1 MHQVRK
7 WYIFKKKLINQVAT
21 IIIQTAWR
29 NCVYRAKIAAM
40 KNVRPQAMLD
50 VFIAAEMIQM
60 CWRSFCNR
68 RIYRYFRDLVTKN
81 LKGAPFD
88 LLRSIIPTE
97 SHVLDRASGVHVRFR
112 LGGRVYPPKV
122 YFKIYTH
129 RPLCD
134 VNSFAPR
141 NYVLEKPAN
150 PAQVLDRSSTIAPK
164 TGTKQIQA
172 IRVGARYFG
181 AVVSTTSATGT
192 KEWYKRDE
200 QNDWRPIASHMFDNV
215 ATPPWYR
222 DPAHSN
228 KPKPFHYS
236 KLRREEDILKARKKR
251 RRQWMIKAYLLSTT
265 GATTLTAGAKTNTSD
280 TYGGPKD
287 GDYRY
292 GSDEKGDFDARFAAD
307 AKNTPDGRTI
317 TNNYRQLI
325 IKQPL
330 DAPVSESKYDEKSST
345 MTGIDRMR
353 ASAADFKRNFPG
365 QDGDHHRSMA
375 SASLQ
380 LSSRGLLNMSESLL
394 QSKVSNAQYG
404 YGGNNSNHHQSA
416 AQQLLRSS
424 YGLDE
429 QSVSTMGSRVKNNT
443 VSNAQITHSGSLQL
457 LNNTANA
464 ATGARRT
471 SQPAPHSSPPPKQRY
486 DPAADQYVDLVDWR

>member
-1 MHQVRK
+1 
-7 WYIFKKKLINQVAT
+7 
-21 IIIQTAWR
+21 
-29 NCVYRAKIAAM
+29 
-40 KNVRPQAMLD
+40 
-50 VFIAAEMIQM
+50 
-60 CWRSFCNR
+60 
-68 RIYRYFRDLVTKN
+68 
-81 LKGAPFD
+81 
-88 LLRSIIPTE
+88 
-97 SHVLDRASGVHVRFR
+97 
-112 LGGRVYPPKV
+112 
-122 YFKIYTH
+122 
-129 RPLCD
+129 
-134 VNSFAPR
+134 
-141 NYVLEKPAN
+141 
-150 PAQVLDRSSTIAPK
+150 
-164 TGTKQIQA
+164 
-172 IRVGARYFG
+172 
-181 AVVSTTSATGT
+181 
-192 KEWYKRDE
+192 
-200 QNDWRPIASHMFDNV
+200 MFDNV

-404 YGGNNSNHHQSA
+404 YGGNNSNHHQST

-471 SQPAPHSSPPPKQRY
+471 SQPAPHSRPPPKQIY